1 MHVQFAMIA
10 APGQPIL
17 NPAGAIEPMFVGQHF
32 LDPVNDLLYQ
42 ARGPGAH
49 EWVLVPP
56 PDLVGSFVK
65 VYDQFLGLPQDDPQ
79 GDSVAR
85 MTAEALTVRKTM
97 ELAGVHVLQAF
108 SWRAQ
113 DVAVALVR
121 LRIERPVGLSL
132 FVGFATD
139 VRPIAMPSGV
149 GFRIDDGVLR
159 FGADSNL
166 GEDETVL
173 LRVEID
179 GVIANGFVNDE
190 HFASMS
196 SREVETDRPVVALF
210 DRRPGPRPTSPG
222 YELALKR
229 MLAA

>member
-1 MHVQFAMIA
+1 MHVPSVMEA

-17 NPAGAIEPMFVGQHF
+17 NPAGAVEPMFVGQYF
-32 LDPVNDLLYQ
+32 LDPVNEIMYQ
-42 ARGPGAH
+42 ARGPGAFD
-49 EWVLVPP
+49 WVLVPP

-79 GDSVAR
+79 GDSVSRMAR
-85 MTAEALTVRKTM
+85 EALTVKRTM

-121 LRIERPVGLSL
+121 LRIERPAGLSL

-139 VRPIAMPSGV
+139 ARPIALPSGV
-149 GFRIDDGVLR
+149 GFRIDDGVIR
-159 FGADSNL
+159 FGANGNL
-166 GEDETVL
+166 AENETVL
-173 LRVEID
+173 LRIEID
-179 GVIANGFVNDE
+179 GVIANGFVNDG

-196 SREVETDRPVVALF
+196 SREVGTDHPVVALF
-210 DRRPGPRPTSPG
+210 DRAPGPRPTSPG